1 MKHQAI
7 SVRAFI
13 GAKNFEKSRQFYT
26 DLGFQESVI
35 DARMSYF
42 KITDTLGF
50 YLQNAYVKD
59 WIENSMIFLEVNDV
73 ENYLKEIKNLGLTEK
88 YEGVKLST
96 IKHNDWGKEFFLHD
110 PSGVLWHF
118 GKFNSIVE

>member
-1 MKHQAI
+1 MTHNAK
-7 SVRAFI
+7 SVRTFI
-13 GAKNFEKSRQFYT
+13 GAKNFETSRQFYT

-59 WIENSMIFLEVNDV
+59 WIENSMIFLEVTDM

-118 GKFNSIVE
+118 GAFN